1 MSDPDLPGATGEN
14 RPTTRVFFDGGRPL
28 GSDGDERV
36 ETDDS
41 ERVETDGSER
51 VETDGE
57 TGPDRDDGGVGG
69 RIRSLLYAGE
79 EPRAAVPVADG
90 YLVATTHRL
99 LVYTP
104 RDDGA
109 NLEVVHGPN
118 ATAISHDASG
128 NAQLLQPIVYT
139 VGGGLLL
146 VVLGTMLNVQGMSDA
161 VPSME
166 GGGGVGV
173 GSILAQIASL
183 LSLVGLLDELM
194 AVAGALAL
202 LVGTALTGAYLYT
215 RRSEVVVRVAGESDL
230 RIAAGSTTERETE
243 AFAEEAGVDYSPPSF
258 RRS

>member
-1 MSDPDLPGATGEN
+1 VSDPDQPEATGEN
-14 RPTTRVFFDGGRPL
+14 RPTTRVFFDGG
-28 GSDGDERV
+28 ERV
-36 ETDDS
+36 ASDDETEPDS
-41 ERVETDGSER
+41 DNS
-51 VETDGE
+51 
-57 TGPDRDDGGVGG
+57 GVGG

-79 EPRAAVPVADG
+79 EPQAAVPVADG

-104 RDDGA
+104 RGDGT
-109 NLEVVHGPN
+109 NLEVVEGPN

-146 VVLGTMLNVQGMSDA
+146 VVLGTMLNFQGLSDA
-161 VPSME
+161 VPRVS
-166 GGGGVGV
+166 GGVGV

-230 RIAAGSTTERETE
+230 RVPAGSTTERETE